1 MFNNQYQHE
10 SPTPPPHLYQNYSF
24 NTLNAATNQNV
35 FFNPMNNKYYAA
47 PSANQFPHS
56 HHQQQQQQQHQS
68 IQHNQCQS
76 QFVQQG
82 SPSPSQHH
90 FQYNPVQSSQQ
101 PLQIQMHLPFKTTA
115 VSSSSQQSPNILMIK
130 QESIE
135 HNAFNNQQSG
145 ININDLVNCK
155 PKLN

>member
-24 NTLNAATNQNV
+24 NTVNAANQNV

-47 PSANQFPHS
+47 PSVNQFQHS
-56 HHQQQQQQQHQS
+56 HHHLQQQQQQHQPM
-68 IQHNQCQS
+68 QHNQCQS
-76 QFVQQG
+76 HFMQQG
-82 SPSPSQHH
+82 SLSPSQHH

-115 VSSSSQQSPNILMIK
+115 VSSSSQHSPNILMIK

-145 ININDLVNCK
+145 INIIDLKNLK
-155 PKLN
+155 PS